1 VTISDLLTAAALYL
15 AFVAVLFAGSMVLP
29 GRAYFGVELADG
41 RRRRYLLNGLGLL
54 VVVLFMVGML
64 AAAAP
69 WTLAVPYHLFIPLLV
84 VANVFAFS
92 LSAVLYRRGR
102 CNLPVEE
109 RAGIG
114 GLLRGCFYGA
124 QLNPTWAGMDLK
136 MFSYRPSLIGLLLLD
151 FSFASAQYERY
162 GYLTGRMM
170 LFEFFCTLYVINYF
184 QFEYGMLYTW
194 DIIAERFGWGLVW
207 GDYVLV
213 PFFYCLPGVFL
224 VDNLAPLPA
233 WTTIVLTLT
242 YALGFWLFRGA
253 NNQKHRVKLD
263 PAARIWGRPA
273 ELLGGRL
280 LISGFWGIGRKLNYT
295 GELIIYLSFT
305 LLCGFG
311 SPVPYLLPTWLA
323 GLLIHRAWRDD
334 YRCRAKYG
342 ELWEAYCRQV
352 KFRMVPFIY

>member
-1 VTISDLLTAAALYL
+1 MTIRDVLTATALYL
-15 AFVAVLFAGSMVLP
+15 GFVAVLFVGSVVLP
-29 GRAYFGVELADG
+29 GRIYFGAALADG
-41 RRRRYLLNGLGLL
+41 HRKRYLLNGLGLL
-54 VVVLFMVGML
+54 VVVLLIVGML

-69 WTLAVPYHLFIPLLV
+69 RALTVPYHLFVPLLL
-84 VANVFAFS
+84 VANIFAFAFS
-92 LSAVLYRRGR
+92 VALYRHGQR
-102 CNLPVEE
+102 NLPMK
-109 RAGIG
+109 AKPGIDD
-114 GLLRGCFYGA
+114 LLRDWFYGV
-124 QLNPTWAGMDLK
+124 QLNPTWAGVDLK
-136 MFSYRPSLIGLLLLD
+136 MFSYRPSLIGLLILD
-151 FSFASAQYERY
+151 FSFAAAQYERY
-162 GYLTGRMM
+162 GHLTGRMM
-170 LFEFFCTLYVINYF
+170 LFEIFCTLYVMNYF
-184 QFEYGMLYTW
+184 HFEYGMLYTW

-213 PFFYCLPGVFL
+213 PFFYCLPAVFL

-233 WTTIVLTLT
+233 WAAIGLTLT
-242 YALGFWLFRGA
+242 YVLGFWLFRGA

-305 LLCGFG
+305 LLCGFS
-311 SPVPYLLPTWLA
+311 SPVPYLLPAWLA
-323 GLLIHRAWRDD
+323 GLLVHRAWRDD

-342 ELWEAYCRQV
+342 ELWETYCRQV